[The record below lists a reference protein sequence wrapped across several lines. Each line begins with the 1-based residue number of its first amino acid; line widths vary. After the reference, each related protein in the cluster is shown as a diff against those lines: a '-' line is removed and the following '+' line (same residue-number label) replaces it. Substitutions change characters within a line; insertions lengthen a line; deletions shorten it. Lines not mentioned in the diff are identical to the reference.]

1 VLYVILIILKY
12 MSFYFCKF
20 LWFDGLWFNREERDP
35 LWTWLLFLFFYFS
48 MVRINKSLGKRM
60 TMDIDPT
67 VIAEFLGCS
76 NNYWTS
82 SANETE
88 PYHLYS
94 YKVQCTSS
102 SIHSFFV
109 SNAMLRDQKA
119 THYTYHQSGRT
130 NVHARSWRHPH
141 ICNPNLLPILRER
154 LRCT

>member
-1 VLYVILIILKY
+1 LIILKY

-20 LWFDGLWFNREERDP
+20 LWFDGPKTISGSTEKREIHFELGYFFCFSIFLWFASTNP
-35 LWTWLLFLFFYFS
+35 
-48 MVRINKSLGKRM
+48 LGKGWRW
-60 TMDIDPT
+60 TLTLT

-109 SNAMLRDQKA
+109 SNAILRDQKA